1 MFLNARILREQHG
14 GTCWTRWQ
22 LTIVLAKRIA
32 KWFSQRGIVNGVRL
46 SAQVAGLTL
55 HATAAGKGGAGLGAM
70 AEW

>member
-1 MFLNARILREQHG
+1 MEF
-14 GTCWTRWQ
+14 
-22 LTIVLAKRIA
+22 V
-32 KWFSQRGIVNGVRL
+32 